1 MLGKAETY
9 SLGADDTLV
18 DLARDR
24 GLGYVELVAANP
36 DVDPWIPPE
45 DVEVVLPHGHI
56 LPAAPREGIVINL
69 ADQRLYYFPDAD
81 HPRSFAIGVGRQ
93 GYDTPLGETKV
104 IGKRKDPTWTPPASA
119 RADDPSLPAVVPP
132 GPENPLGNRAL
143 YLEWP
148 AYLIHGTNEPY
159 GIGRRVSRGCIRLY
173 PEDIEQLFDVVE
185 SGTVVHVVD
194 QPIKVGWSQ
203 GELYLE
209 AHPSLNQASEI
220 EEGAKISFE
229 EAPGAE
235 ALILAAAGD
244 ATEQIDW
251 ETVEAVLQERRG
263 VPVAIFRDEETWF
276 SAFF

>member
-1 MLGKAETY
+1 MLGKPEIY
-9 SLGADDTLV
+9 SLRADDTLV

-36 DVDPWIPPE
+36 GVDPWIPPE
-45 DVEVVLPHGHI
+45 DVEVVLPHAHI
-56 LPAAPREGIVINL
+56 LPAAPRNGIVINL
-69 ADQRLYYFPDAD
+69 ADQRLYYFPEDD
-81 HPRSFAIGVGRQ
+81 RPQSFAIGVGRQ
-93 GYDTPLGETKV
+93 GYETPLGATKV

-173 PEDIEQLFDVVE
+173 PEDIEHLFDAVE

-194 QPIKVGWSQ
+194 QPIKVGWSR

-209 AHPSLNQASEI
+209 AHPSLSQASEI
-220 EEGAKISFE
+220 EEGAKISYE
-229 EAPGAE
+229 EAPGA
-235 ALILAAAGD
+235 
-244 ATEQIDW
+244 
-251 ETVEAVLQERRG
+251 
-263 VPVAIFRDEETWF
+263 
-276 SAFF
+276 